1 MGFGEKLKNIVG
13 LEGSVKDF
21 IKPAAGYTCA
31 NITLGGAGYPINQFH
46 QQYLTYVEGLDTEQ
60 AGSISLITGLFDAF
74 NDPIMG
80 MITDR
85 TRSRFGRHRPY
96 LLFSLIPPCLAYLMK
111 WSSFGVSSHGVDS
124 TWIWYLTA
132 GLLYSVGYTMASIP
146 HTAMLPQVAP
156 HYFQRTQYKIV
167 EYLMNSIG
175 QISSYVFTA
184 LALSSFN
191 IKTALTALP
200 TPEPE
205 HRGNYMMIGIILTL
219 WFTWPLILCFFKTKE
234 PSSLG
239 QPKEPLNIRY
249 LLNEYRLVFSNRAFR
264 QYFMITMFYS
274 LSRNFYSITA
284 TAGIYQRK

>member
-96 LLFSLIPPCLAYLMK
+96 LLFSLIPFCLAYLMK
-111 WSSFGVSSHGVDS
+111 WSSFGV
-124 TWIWYLTA
+124 
-132 GLLYSVGYTMASIP
+132 
-146 HTAMLPQVAP
+146 
-156 HYFQRTQYKIV
+156 
-167 EYLMNSIG
+167 
-175 QISSYVFTA
+175 
-184 LALSSFN
+184 
-191 IKTALTALP
+191 
-200 TPEPE
+200 
-205 HRGNYMMIGIILTL
+205 
-219 WFTWPLILCFFKTKE
+219 
-234 PSSLG
+234 
-239 QPKEPLNIRY
+239 
-249 LLNEYRLVFSNRAFR
+249 
-264 QYFMITMFYS
+264 
-274 LSRNFYSITA
+274 
-284 TAGIYQRK
+284 